1 MQTSSTSPSLPQ
13 RQRLIARFNHLL
25 RQYENLSET
34 AAIFVVFGGR
44 PAEALMDVALIK
56 NQFVQQRAALE
67 KGDMESAR
75 RSMGELTGM
84 FQSAREA
91 LQQFEVNVSAYLL
104 RARYQQP
111 GARREEVATLLQF
124 LLSKSQPEGED
135 FDKLDYL
142 ATRFYALRSGPDREA
157 SSAPAFENLIRREYQ
172 VMFEQAGLT
181 VNGVPD
187 PLVMERFK
195 FFREELVCM
204 TTFEQ
209 FTTQSTLD
217 RLREFKAGLEMQW
230 FYPDVLIEVARTN
243 VLAGQRFQELANNER
258 QQIDHLTTQLMS
270 VGVSEVEQPTG
281 GGMMPVDDAKEI
293 SALNASLLDQDYRR
307 NKERLSRLTQL
318 RGSLERAHGLATA
331 SDKQAQ
337 CHLPDQHL
345 LDEQFAELETILEEL
360 SPTPD
365 RLQQDLRTRL
375 NSLSQLLS
383 VPLPAHA
390 EGTTIKLSLDS
401 STLMLAPWERTAF
414 QEESSP
420 AQIKETRLRR
430 LVRVSVA
437 LMAELQEKAELIARG
452 VMVGR
457 LRNNY
462 LAGARYLVQLSQQT
476 ARELE
481 MRCAEANAAS
491 QREVGEQLE
500 LTRRKLLE
508 ICSQFSAKIRS
519 AGH

>member
-1 MQTSSTSPSLPQ
+1 MPTSSTSVPE

-25 RQYENLSET
+25 RQYENLSEA
-34 AAIFVVFGGR
+34 AAIFAVFGGR
-44 PAEALMDVALIK
+44 SVEQLMDVTWVK

-67 KGDMESAR
+67 KGDMETVR
-75 RSMGELTGM
+75 RGLGEMTGVL
-84 FQSAREA
+84 QTTHEA
-91 LQQFEVNVSAYLL
+91 LQQFETSVSAYLL

-124 LLSKSQPEGED
+124 LLGKSPLQEED

-142 ATRFYALRSGPDREA
+142 ATRFYALRGGPDGEA
-157 SSAPAFENLIRREYQ
+157 SFAPAFENLIRREYQ
-172 VMFEQAGLT
+172 VMFDEASLT
-181 VNGVPD
+181 IDGAPN
-187 PLVMERFK
+187 PLVVERFK
-195 FFREELVCM
+195 FFREELVCL

-209 FTTQSTLD
+209 FTTQCTLD

-243 VLAGQRFQELANNER
+243 VLAGQRFQELANSER
-258 QQIDHLTTQLMS
+258 QQIDRLATQLMS

-293 SALNASLLDQDYRR
+293 SALNATLLEQDYRR

-318 RGSLERAHGLATA
+318 RGSLERARGLITPHEK
-331 SDKQAQ
+331 SPQ
-337 CHLPDQHL
+337 CHLPEPHL
-345 LDEQFAELETILEEL
+345 LDEQLAELETILEEL

-365 RLQQDLRTRL
+365 RLQQDLRARL
-375 NSLSQLLS
+375 TTLSQSLSAPLS
-383 VPLPAHA
+383 PQA
-390 EGTTIKLSLDS
+390 EGSTIKLALDS
-401 STLMLAPWERTAF
+401 STLTLAPWEHTAF
-414 QEESSP
+414 QDEPSP
-420 AQIKETRLRR
+420 AQMKEARLRR

-457 LRNNY
+457 LRNTY

-481 MRCAEANAAS
+481 MRCADPDVA
-491 QREVGEQLE
+491 QRPEVGEQLE
-500 LTRRKLLE
+500 HTRRKLLE
-508 ICSQFSAKIRS
+508 TCSQFSAKIRS
-519 AGH
+519 TAF